1 MYTKATEFKIL
12 DKNTTREMMIQ
23 ALTERDTYRDKL
35 IRSSVNTNEGR
46 IGLTPKTVSDIT
58 NIEPGSYMQALPI
71 YKTLND
77 ESVYPTNEQIIDIIN
92 RSRER
97 SLEPVQ
103 PNLEQEDWERRFR
116 MNMMLEDLKRGQ
128 IPT

>member
-1 MYTKATEFKIL
+1 M

-23 ALTERDTYRDKL
+23 ALTERDLYRDKL

-46 IGLTPKTVSDIT
+46 IGLTPKTVNDIT
-58 NIEPGSYMQALPI
+58 DIEPGSYMQALPI

-103 PNLEQEDWERRFR
+103 PKPTPDDWERRFK
-116 MNMMLEDLKRGQ
+116 MQMMLEGLKRGQ